1 MLIKI
6 DCREKELYHECNKQ
20 KIINEK
26 HFNTIQLKTENL
38 PLGDIII
45 CDSDGNEK
53 VMIERKT
60 LSDLA
65 ASIRDGRY
73 KEQSFRLHQCN
84 IHNHNI
90 FYLIEGDLRYYR
102 PFKTNIDKYALLSAM
117 VSITYFK
124 GFSLQRTTSITETAE
139 WLMQFALKIQKE
151 MPSSTAFYNH
161 ALEFK
166 IETKEIEIK
175 EKTENNTEKTENNT
189 EETEIEE
196 TQTKEKKNNA
206 EETDDIKTNTNH
218 STYAQVM
225 HRVKKNNITKDNIGE
240 IMLAQIPGVSVNSA
254 MAIMKKVGSIAELI
268 TQLKENN
275 HLLNTI
281 MIEDAKGKPRKINK
295 TCISNIYDFLIPNEN
310 II

>member
-20 KIINEK
+20 KIIHET
-26 HFNTIQLKTENL
+26 HFNIIQIKTENL

-45 CDSDGNEK
+45 CDHDGNEK
-53 VMIERKT
+53 IMIERKT

-73 KEQSFRLHQCN
+73 KEQSFRLHHCN

-90 FYLIEGDLRYYR
+90 FYLIEGDLKYYR

-151 MPSSTAFYNH
+151 MPSSTAFYTNS
-161 ALEFK
+161 LELEL
-166 IETKEIEIK
+166 ETKEK
-175 EKTENNTEKTENNT
+175 NT
-189 EETEIEE
+189 EESETEE
-196 TQTKEKKNNA
+196 A
-206 EETDDIKTNTNH
+206 ETDDIKTNTTTTT
-218 STYAQVM
+218 STTTYAQAM

-254 MAIMKKVGSIAELI
+254 IAIMKKVGSISQLI

-275 HLLNTI
+275 QLLNTI

-295 TCISNIYDFLIPNEN
+295 TCINNIYDFLIPKITSE
-310 II
+310 

>member
-20 KIINEK
+20 KIIHET

-45 CDSDGNEK
+45 CDTDGNEK
-53 VMIERKT
+53 IMIERKT

-73 KEQSFRLHQCN
+73 KEQSFRLHHCN

-90 FYLIEGDLRYYR
+90 FYLIEGDLKYYR

-151 MPSSTAFYNH
+151 MPSSTAFYANS
-161 ALEFK
+161 LELELEL
-166 IETKEIEIK
+166 ETKEK
-175 EKTENNTEKTENNT
+175 NT
-189 EETEIEE
+189 EESE
-196 TQTKEKKNNA
+196 TDEA
-206 EETDDIKTNTNH
+206 ETDDIKTNTTTTTTTT
-218 STYAQVM
+218 TYAQAM

-254 MAIMKKVGSIAELI
+254 IAIMKKVGSISELI

-275 HLLNTI
+275 QLLNTI

-295 TCISNIYDFLIPNEN
+295 TCINNIYDFLIPKITSE
-310 II
+310 

>member
-20 KIINEK
+20 KIINES
-26 HFNTIQLKTENL
+26 HFNTIQIKTENL

-65 ASIRDGRY
+65 SSIRDGRY
-73 KEQSFRLHQCN
+73 KEQSFRLHHCN

-139 WLMQFALKIQKE
+139 WLMQMALKIQKE
-151 MPSSTAFYNH
+151 MPASIAFYVNP
-161 ALEFK
+161 L
-166 IETKEIEIK
+166 EIK
-175 EKTENNTEKTENNT
+175 EKNNMEETKT
-189 EETEIEE
+189 EETETEE
-196 TQTKEKKNNA
+196 T
-206 EETDDIKTNTNH
+206 EETHDIESTITTTTNH
-218 STYAQVM
+218 SAYAQVM

-254 MAIMKKVGSIAELI
+254 IAIMKKVGSIADLI

-275 HLLNTI
+275 QLLNTI

-295 TCISNIYDFLIPNEN
+295 TCINNIYEFLIPKITN
-310 II
+310 